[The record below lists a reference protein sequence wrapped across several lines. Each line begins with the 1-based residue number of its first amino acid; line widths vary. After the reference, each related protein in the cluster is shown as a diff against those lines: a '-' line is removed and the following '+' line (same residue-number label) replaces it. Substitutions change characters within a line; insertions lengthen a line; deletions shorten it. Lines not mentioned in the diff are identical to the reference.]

1 MKAGAAVPGRRP
13 RVSRDAYRATAR
25 SVGIAPRLRRRIVIL
40 DVAILAV
47 AGAFLLLTGPLIG
60 SAVSDGVRQITEGV
74 GQSLGGQLGTAQIE
88 LPSSPAS
95 IAWVSPHTTM
105 ITGASASDSMAH
117 LSVSLHW

>member
-1 MKAGAAVPGRRP
+1 GP
-13 RVSRDAYRATAR
+13 RVSRDTYRATAR
-25 SVGIAPRLRRRIVIL
+25 SVGIAPRLRRRTVIL

-88 LPSSPAS
+88 LPSSGGNSGGGAEPVVDGRPDFTRGAEPQLSGRDPSFAPGPAGS
-95 IAWVSPHTTM
+95 
-105 ITGASASDSMAH
+105 
-117 LSVSLHW
+117 